1 MVLRA
6 LVTAGGTREPI
17 DDVRVVTNL
26 SRGAFGAS
34 IAKALADRGVA
45 VTLLGS
51 KELLRSPERL
61 DPRLTLAPFDAFAD
75 LQTSL
80 SRLAPGMDLVF
91 MAAAVADY
99 SPVREGAG
107 KLSSSSDEL
116 VVRMTKNPK
125 LLSSLRDLCG
135 IGATLVGFKLLSN
148 VSPTELAE
156 VARRQVVSARLD
168 LTVANDLQQLGDTR
182 HPIVLVDAQG
192 PVASFDAPRDEVAE
206 RLVDAVLR
214 RRGPTPPARV
224 AGPGDSPT
232 RESPA
237 ARDGRASLE
246 RARLRVLAVAARGDD
261 REPLLQAALAA
272 RPDAALAAVVS
283 PDLAIAP
290 DALEPGLRA
299 GTPDEVAGL
308 TDLLARAALGGRA
321 PWLVELPGDRALL
334 LLDRA
339 GALLLATEVDVARA
353 ELEAARP
360 GVELAGVAPLLDGR
374 AAGPRVA
381 GLTVARPAGDPGLA
395 LLVRPSRRGQG
406 AGEAALAALDA
417 RGRPALFLADDVDSI
432 GFAVARG
439 FGPPLRT
446 GDLVALGPPSRRT
459 DLVAAAS
466 LLLVDVAGRRVLL
479 GRRLRAP
486 WAGRWSLPGGK
497 LEPGEDALA
506 AARRELRE
514 ETGLALGPVRP
525 WATLVAHVGSEA
537 RAFRISCLVL
547 PELAPAEPRPSD
559 ELDAAWI
566 PLDVAPALSPMAPAT
581 RRALDALARVLR
593 RA

>member
-34 IAKALADRGVA
+34 IAKALADRGVE

-75 LQTSL
+75 LSTSL

-125 LLSSLRDLCG
+125 ILSTLRDLCG

-148 VSPTELAE
+148 VSPAELAE

-168 LTVANDLQQLGDTR
+168 LTVANDLQQLGDAR
-182 HPIVLVDAQG
+182 HPIVLVDAEG

-214 RRGPTPPARV
+214 RRGAPAARV
-224 AGPGDSPT
+224 AAPPPP
-232 RESPA
+232 ESPA
-237 ARDGRASLE
+237 ARDARAALE
-246 RARLRVLAVAARGDD
+246 RAGLRVRAVAARGDAA
-261 REPLLQAALAA
+261 EPLLQAALAA
-272 RPDAALAAVVS
+272 RPDAPLAAVVA
-283 PDLAIAP
+283 PDLALAP
-290 DALEPGLRA
+290 DALEPDLRA
-299 GTPDEVAGL
+299 GSSDEVTAL
-308 TDLLARAALGGRA
+308 TDLLARAALAGRA
-321 PWLVELPGDRALL
+321 PWLIELPPTAGEDRALL

-339 GALLLATEVDVARA
+339 GALLLATEAQVARA

-360 GVELAGVAPLLDGR
+360 GLELDGLGPLLDGR
-374 AAGPRVA
+374 AAGPRLA
-381 GLTVARPAGDPGLA
+381 GLTLARDVEPAGLA
-395 LLVRPSRRGQG
+395 LFVRPSRRGQG

-417 RGRPALFLADDVDSI
+417 RGRPALAAADDVLTT
-432 GFAVARG
+432 GFAAARG
-439 FGPPLRT
+439 FGPPRAVGQL
-446 GDLVALGPPSRRT
+446 LALAPPSRRT

-466 LLLVDVAGRRVLL
+466 LLLVDVTGRRVLL

-486 WAGRWSLPGGK
+486 WLGRWSLPGGK

-506 AARRELRE
+506 AARRELAE
-514 ETGLALGPVRP
+514 ETGLTLGPVRP
-525 WATLVAHVGSEA
+525 WATLVAHVGSDA
-537 RAFRISCLVL
+537 RAFRITCLVL
-547 PELAPAEPRPSD
+547 PALAPAEPRPTD

-566 PLDVAPALSPMAPAT
+566 PLDVAPTLSPMAPAT
-581 RRALDALARVLR
+581 RRALEALAQVVR